1 VRRAAL
7 AAAAVAWAA
16 CGPAAPERLPRI
28 VSASPNG
35 AGVAPDAVVAE
46 VTFSEPVDPEG
57 VADGRFLAL
66 ARESDRREVA
76 AAAAE
81 PGGIGP
87 GAPVVAV
94 RIALAEGGRRV
105 EMRPILPLDPM
116 AAHAI
121 VVGTG
126 IRSAGGR
133 PVLDPDGRRRTFV
146 AAFETGPVPD
156 RSPPLPRWLLPPNGP
171 APRNLR
177 ALRVGFGEPV
187 SGALSIPGV
196 AARPLADVPDALGL
210 QIDGL
215 LPPGTLPLSLAS
227 VRDAAGNSAGL
238 LEALAIGTCSDLS
251 PPTVLEETASVEAGE
266 VAVAVSAEASEMAR
280 LGVEAMASPGDA
292 PCGALPA
299 FPASVLA
306 WGEVRPCPGHDPCAP
321 GARCPVAAGLGRICP
336 GRELLLRLHAEDLA
350 GNRSAPG
357 PWRRAA
363 TAPGV
368 PRPVLTEVLV
378 DAATPEVGGEY
389 AEVANV
395 GTADAD
401 LSGFA
406 LAKQTASGAW
416 TRCALESLGGPV
428 PPGGHALVVGG
439 AWDGRYELPPGTVL
453 YRCGASA
460 LLGGLANDRPPAI
473 ALEAPGGARV
483 SSLGVESAAPGCAE
497 RSVERVHPAGKDT
510 ASNLACAPSSPGSPG
525 ACNGSTPPGECPD
538 RPW

>member
-7 AAAAVAWAA
+7 AAAAAAWAA

-28 VSASPNG
+28 LSASPTG
-35 AGVAPDAVVAE
+35 AGVAPDAVVAA
-46 VTFSEPVDPEG
+46 VTFSEPVDPDG

-66 ARESDRREVA
+66 AREADRREVA

-87 GAPVVAV
+87 GAPVVPV

-105 EMRPILPLDPM
+105 EMRPVLPLDPL

-156 RSPPLPRWLLPPNGP
+156 RSPPLPRWLLPPHGP

-187 SGALSIPGV
+187 AGTLSISGV
-196 AARPLADVPDALGL
+196 AARPLADVPGALGL
-210 QIDGL
+210 EIDGL
-215 LPPGTLPLSLAS
+215 LPPGPLPLSLGS
-227 VRDAAGNSAGL
+227 VRDAAGNAAGP
-238 LEALAIGTCSDLS
+238 LEPLSIGTCADLS
-251 PPTVLEETASVEAGE
+251 PPAVLEETATVQAGE
-266 VAVAVSAEASEMAR
+266 VAIAVSAEASEMAR
-280 LGVEAMASPGDA
+280 LGLEATALPGDA

-299 FPASVLA
+299 YPASAIA
-306 WGEVRPCPGHDPCAP
+306 WGEVRPCPGHDPCSP
-321 GARCPVAAGLGRICP
+321 GVRCPAAASLGRICP

-350 GNRSAPG
+350 GNRSAPA
-357 PWRRAA
+357 PWRWAR

-368 PRPVLTEVLV
+368 PRPVLTEVLA
-378 DAATPEVGGEY
+378 DAATPEAGGEF

-395 GTADAD
+395 GTAGAD
-401 LSGFA
+401 LTGFA

-416 TRCALESLGGPV
+416 ARCALEPLGGPI

-439 AWDGRYELPPGTVL
+439 AYDDRFDLPPGAVL
-453 YRCGASA
+453 YRCGAAA
-460 LLGGLANDRPPAI
+460 LLGGLANDRPPAL
-473 ALEAPGGARV
+473 ALEAPGGTRV
-483 SSLGVESAAPGCAE
+483 SSLGVDAAAPGCGS
-497 RSVERVHPAGKDT
+497 RSVERIHPSGPDA
-510 ASNLACAPSSPGSPG
+510 APNLACARASPGTPG
-525 ACNGSTPPGECPD
+525 ACNGSTPPAECPA

>member
-1 VRRAAL
+1 MRRAAF
-7 AAAAVAWAA
+7 AAAAIAWAA
-16 CGPAAPERLPRI
+16 CGPTAPERLPR
-28 VSASPNG
+28 VLSASPTG
-35 AGVAPDAVVAE
+35 AGVAPDAVVAA
-46 VTFSEPVDPEG
+46 VAFSEPVDPDG

-66 ARESDRREVA
+66 AREADRKEVA

-87 GAPVVAV
+87 GAPVVPV
-94 RIALAEGGRRV
+94 RIALVEGGRRV
-105 EMRPILPLDPM
+105 EMRPVLPLDPL

-156 RSPPLPRWLLPPNGP
+156 RSPPLPRWLLPPHGP

-196 AARPLADVPDALGL
+196 AARPLADVPGALGL
-210 QIDGL
+210 EIDGL
-215 LPPGTLPLSLAS
+215 LPPGPLPLSLAS
-227 VRDAAGNSAGL
+227 VRDAAGNAAGP
-238 LEALAIGTCSDLS
+238 LESLPIGACADLS
-251 PPTVLEETASVEAGE
+251 PPAVLEETATVQAGE
-266 VAVAVSAEASEMAR
+266 VTIAVSAEASEMAR
-280 LGVEAMASPGDA
+280 LGLEATALPGDS

-299 FPASVLA
+299 YPASAIA

-321 GARCPVAAGLGRICP
+321 GARCPVAANLGRICP

-357 PWRRAA
+357 PWRRAR
-363 TAPGV
+363 TVPGV

-378 DAATPEVGGEY
+378 DAATPEAGGEY
-389 AEVANV
+389 AELANV
-395 GTADAD
+395 GTAGAD
-401 LSGFA
+401 LTGFA

-416 TRCALESLGGPV
+416 TRCALEPLGGPV
-428 PPGGHALVVGG
+428 PPGGHALVAGG
-439 AWDGRYELPPGTVL
+439 AYDDRYDLPPGTVL
-453 YRCGASA
+453 YRCGATA
-460 LLGGLANDRPPAI
+460 LLGGLANDRPPAL
-473 ALEAPGGARV
+473 ALEAPGGTRV
-483 SSLGVESAAPGCAE
+483 SSLGVDAVAPGCAS
-497 RSVERVHPAGKDT
+497 RSVERIHPSGPDA
-510 ASNLACAPSSPGSPG
+510 ASNLACARASPGTPG
-525 ACNGSTPPGECPD
+525 ACNGSTPPAECPA